1 MLAPDTILKDRYVI
15 IRHLGTGGQGYV
27 YEAHDQ
33 NLASRVAIKEAII
46 DIEEYKQAFIHE
58 ARLLANLRHF
68 AFPKVA
74 EYFSQK
80 NTLYTVMEFIPGEDL
95 EKQMRD
101 RQNVPFGVREVT
113 QWADVLLDALDYLHN
128 FNPRDPIIHRDI
140 KPGNIKLTARGEVV
154 LLDFGLARGSAG
166 DMSSM
171 SSKRSVVGFT
181 PGYAPPEQSLRHPL
195 WAEPLSLSY
204 PDQLNS
210 LIAESTDARS
220 DLYSL
225 GATVYRLMTGKTPPD
240 GAKRALPIWTGNP
253 DPLLPAH
260 EINPAIPEAI
270 SEVLTRSM
278 ALQRNQRFADA
289 AEMRRAMT
297 EAGRGLVPPDTSL
310 AKGVRVVTT
319 LPATLHI
326 TEGSD
331 VAISTQATLLNL
343 KYGILGKC
351 DSSVRAVAFSPD
363 GKWIASGSNDN
374 TVRLWDAITGEMRL
388 LGRCGSSKSGFSY
401 VTAVCF
407 SPDGEQVASVG
418 NDKAIRLWTTS
429 TEEKRIL
436 GKYHHPLRSVAYS
449 PDGEFIVCGS
459 SDGSVQLWEIE
470 TEQIDIL
477 GKCHGVVWSVAFSPD
492 GDGVAAESDDRSI
505 RIWNLRS
512 RLMSSISSGDSDVRS
527 LCFSPDGKSI
537 AGAGSDQS
545 IRLWDVGSGEGHV
558 IGKCDGLIRSIAYS
572 PTGKTLASAGD
583 DAKIQIWDLETKVAE
598 TAGACEDVV
607 SSVAFSPDGRAIASG
622 SWDNTIRLWEV
633 KKK

>member
-58 ARLLANLRHF
+58 AKLLANLRHF

-95 EKQMRD
+95 EKQMRERND
-101 RQNVPFGVREVT
+101 SPFGVKEVT

-128 FNPRDPIIHRDI
+128 FNPHDPIIHRDI

-171 SSKRSVVGFT
+171 SSKRSVIGFT
-181 PGYAPPEQSLRHPL
+181 PGYAPPEQSLRHPI
-195 WAEPLSLSY
+195 WGEPLSLSF
-204 PDQLNS
+204 PEQLNG
-210 LIAESTDARS
+210 LIADSTDARS

-225 GATVYRLMTGKTPPD
+225 GATIYRLLTGKTPPD

-253 DPLLPAH
+253 DPLVPAH
-260 EINPAIPEAI
+260 EINPAVPPAM
-270 SEVLTRSM
+270 SQVLARSL
-278 ALQRNQRFADA
+278 ALERRERFVDA
-289 AEMRRAMT
+289 ADMRRAMA
-297 EAGRGLVPPDTSL
+297 EAGRDLLPPEVTPAKSIRFPTSSRDT
-310 AKGVRVVTT
+310 VTIRDGIAAASSAQ
-319 LPATLHI
+319 P
-326 TEGSD
+326 
-331 VAISTQATLLNL
+331 TLLNV

-351 DSSVRAVAFSPD
+351 ESSVRAVAFSPN

-374 TVRLWDAITGEMRL
+374 AVRLWDAVSGEMRL
-388 LGRCGSSKSGFSY
+388 LGHCGSGKSGFSY
-401 VTAVCF
+401 VTSVCF

-418 NDKAIRLWTTS
+418 NDKAIRLWS
-429 TEEKRIL
+429 TNSEEKRIL
-436 GKYHHPLRSVAYS
+436 GKYHYPLRSVAFS
-449 PDGEFIVCGS
+449 PDGEFLVCGS

-477 GKCHGVVWSVAFSPD
+477 GKCTGVVWSVAFSPD
-492 GDGVAAESDDRSI
+492 GDGVAAESDDQSI

-527 LCFSPDGKSI
+527 LAFSPDGKRI

-545 IRLWDVGSGEGHV
+545 IRLWDVGSGEGEV
-558 IGKCDGLIRSIAYS
+558 IGKCAGLIRSIAYS
-572 PTGKTLASAGD
+572 PTGTTVASAGD
-583 DAKIQIWDLETKVAE
+583 DARIQIWNLETRANTIV
-598 TAGACEDVV
+598 GSCEDVV
-607 SSVAFSPDGRAIASG
+607 SSIAFAPDGRAIASG
-622 SWDNTIRLWEV
+622 SWDNTVRLWEV
-633 KKK
+633 KS